1 MTTTFQKNRTLNLAF
16 GNEAGDV
23 LKFTP
28 NLERVRNQAK
38 LVIEEAR
45 ELIEAVYFNKNV
57 VFTFELQDKPDHDNV
72 IDSRDI
78 IKNILDAQGDITTV
92 NDGVAHILGV
102 DGDEILQRVYA
113 SNMSKF
119 IRNAKEV
126 APALQYYYDLGFE
139 EGMLD
144 VEGEFPRAFIRVV
157 ETVTVN
163 GKEYPKGKFL
173 KNMATFKEPDFTDLI
188 SDNPKRQT
196 TSIVCSMGIPENEFG
211 YSSDNRVAV
220 TDPGFFQRV
229 INNCGHG
236 YVEHIKFKDQ
246 TESAVP
252 VFYITEEHFPDVPAV
267 WGMWKGNVRH
277 YFSTPANAPITE
289 LIRID

>member
-1 MTTTFQKNRTLNLAF
+1 MTTTFQKNRNLNLAF
-16 GNEAGDV
+16 GNQPGNV
-23 LKFTP
+23 LKFVP
-28 NLERVRNQAK
+28 NLPRVRNQAK
-38 LVIEEAR
+38 LVLEETR
-45 ELIEAVYFNKNV
+45 ELMEAVYF
-57 VFTFELQDKPDHDNV
+57 DKDVKLTLEINDKSEPAIVDT
-72 IDSRDI
+72 RDI
-78 IKNILDAQGDITTV
+78 IRSIMDAQGDITTV

-102 DGDEILQRVYA
+102 DGDEVLQRVYA

-139 EGMLD
+139 EGQLD
-144 VEGEFPRAFIRVV
+144 IEGEFPRAYIKVV
-157 ETVTVN
+157 DTVTVN

-173 KNMATFKEPDFTDLI
+173 KNMAAFKEPDFEDLLG
-188 SDNPKRQT
+188 DNPQRQC
-196 TSIVCSMGIPENEFG
+196 TSIVCSMGVAESEIAS
-211 YSSDNRVAV
+211 SSDGRVAV
-220 TDPGFFQRV
+220 AGVQFFQQV
-229 INNCGHG
+229 ISACGNG

-252 VFYITEEHFPDVPAV
+252 VFHITEEHFSDNPSV

-277 YFSTPANAPITE
+277 YFSSPTNAPLTE